1 MKNFEVARQFD
12 LMADVLELK
21 GENPFRIRAYPRAA
35 QNLQSKAMAVDTS
48 ES

>member
-21 GENPFRIRAYPRAA
+21 GENPHERTV
-35 QNLQSKAMAVDTS
+35 SKRKQRRTA
-48 ES
+48 